1 MGIFFALAL
10 RRIES
15 SRASI
20 IATVE
25 PVLASLLAYATLGEQ
40 LSALQ
45 ILGLSLILVGAVLAS
60 KREVESA

>member
-45 ILGLSLILVGAVLAS
+45 ILGLSLILVGAVLVQQE
-60 KREVESA
+60 RG